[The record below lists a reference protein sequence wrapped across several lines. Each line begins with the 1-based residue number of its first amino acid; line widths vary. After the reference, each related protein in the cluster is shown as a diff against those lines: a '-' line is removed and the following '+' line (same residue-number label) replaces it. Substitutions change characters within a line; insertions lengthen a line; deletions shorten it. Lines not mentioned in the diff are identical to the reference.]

1 MMPKLDTRPLHIKKQ
16 DYNNISPLSRAWGK
30 RFKKTQI
37 YHKKHIF
44 CGAVSHKARPLQ
56 IENELRV
63 GIKVDALTYLQTL
76 KNKSPMKHLLPELP
90 YALDALA
97 PIMSADTLNYHYGKH
112 LQTYLDN
119 VNRMIEGTPFAD
131 MKLKDMITKAQGA
144 LYNNAAQAF
153 NHIIF
158 FKQLTPTPTTISPL
172 LTQALVARFGSVDEF
187 KSEFSNAAATLFGS
201 GWVWLAL
208 DANNVLQIV
217 PEPNAG
223 NPITR
228 NMRPLMCI
236 DVWEH
241 AYYLDYQNRRG
252 DYIKNFWNLVNW
264 DYIEKRMQDKNY
276 QLYY

>member
-1 MMPKLDTRPLHIKKQ
+1 
-16 DYNNISPLSRAWGK
+16 
-30 RFKKTQI
+30 
-37 YHKKHIF
+37 
-44 CGAVSHKARPLQ
+44 
-56 IENELRV
+56 
-63 GIKVDALTYLQTL
+63 
-76 KNKSPMKHLLPELP
+76 MKHLLPELP
-90 YALDALA
+90 YAQDALA
-97 PIMSADTLNYHYGKH
+97 PAMSADTLNYHYGKH

-172 LTQALVARFGSVDEF
+172 LTQALVARFGSVDAF

-252 DYIKNFWNLVNW
+252 DYIKKFWNLVNW

>member
-1 MMPKLDTRPLHIKKQ
+1 
-16 DYNNISPLSRAWGK
+16 
-30 RFKKTQI
+30 
-37 YHKKHIF
+37 
-44 CGAVSHKARPLQ
+44 
-56 IENELRV
+56 
-63 GIKVDALTYLQTL
+63 
-76 KNKSPMKHLLPELP
+76 MKHLLPELP
-90 YALDALA
+90 YALDALVPA
-97 PIMSADTLNYHYGKH
+97 MSADTLNYHYGKH

-119 VNRMIEGTPFAD
+119 VNRMIEGTPFAE

-172 LTQALVARFGSVDEF
+172 FTQALVARFGSVDAF
-187 KSEFSNAAATLFGS
+187 KSEFSNAAAALFGS

>member
-1 MMPKLDTRPLHIKKQ
+1 
-16 DYNNISPLSRAWGK
+16 
-30 RFKKTQI
+30 
-37 YHKKHIF
+37 
-44 CGAVSHKARPLQ
+44 
-56 IENELRV
+56 
-63 GIKVDALTYLQTL
+63 
-76 KNKSPMKHLLPELP
+76 MKHLLPELP
-90 YALDALA
+90 YALDALVPA
-97 PIMSADTLNYHYGKH
+97 MSADTLNYHYGKH

-119 VNRMIEGTPFAD
+119 VNRMIEGTPFAE

-172 LTQALVARFGSVDEF
+172 LTQALVARFGSVDAF

-252 DYIKNFWNLVNW
+252 DYIKNFWNIVNW

>member
-1 MMPKLDTRPLHIKKQ
+1 
-16 DYNNISPLSRAWGK
+16 
-30 RFKKTQI
+30 
-37 YHKKHIF
+37 
-44 CGAVSHKARPLQ
+44 
-56 IENELRV
+56 
-63 GIKVDALTYLQTL
+63 
-76 KNKSPMKHLLPELP
+76 MKHLLPELP

-97 PIMSADTLNYHYGKH
+97 PVMSADTLNYHYGKH

-158 FKQLTPTPTTISPL
+158 FRQLTPTPTTISPL

-187 KSEFSNAAATLFGS
+187 KSEFSNAATALFGS

>member
-1 MMPKLDTRPLHIKKQ
+1 
-16 DYNNISPLSRAWGK
+16 
-30 RFKKTQI
+30 
-37 YHKKHIF
+37 
-44 CGAVSHKARPLQ
+44 
-56 IENELRV
+56 
-63 GIKVDALTYLQTL
+63 
-76 KNKSPMKHLLPELP
+76 MKHQLPELP

-97 PIMSADTLNYHYGKH
+97 PVMSADTLNYHYGKH

-172 LTQALVARFGSVDEF
+172 LTQALVARFGSVDAF

-217 PEPNAG
+217 PELNAG

>member
-1 MMPKLDTRPLHIKKQ
+1 
-16 DYNNISPLSRAWGK
+16 
-30 RFKKTQI
+30 
-37 YHKKHIF
+37 
-44 CGAVSHKARPLQ
+44 
-56 IENELRV
+56 
-63 GIKVDALTYLQTL
+63 
-76 KNKSPMKHLLPELP
+76 MKHLLPELP
-90 YALDALA
+90 YAQDALA
-97 PIMSADTLNYHYGKH
+97 PAMSADTLNYHYGKH

-172 LTQALVARFGSVDEF
+172 LTQALVARFGSVDAF

-241 AYYLDYQNRRG
+241 AYYLDYQNRRV

>member
-1 MMPKLDTRPLHIKKQ
+1 
-16 DYNNISPLSRAWGK
+16 
-30 RFKKTQI
+30 
-37 YHKKHIF
+37 
-44 CGAVSHKARPLQ
+44 
-56 IENELRV
+56 
-63 GIKVDALTYLQTL
+63 
-76 KNKSPMKHLLPELP
+76 MKHLLPELP

-97 PIMSADTLNYHYGKH
+97 PVMSADTLNYHYGKH

-119 VNRMIEGTPFAD
+119 VNRMIEGTPFAE

-172 LTQALVARFGSVDEF
+172 LTQALVARFGSVDAF

-228 NMRPLMCI
+228 DMRPLMCI

-241 AYYLDYQNRRG
+241 AYYLDYKNRRG

>member
-1 MMPKLDTRPLHIKKQ
+1 
-16 DYNNISPLSRAWGK
+16 
-30 RFKKTQI
+30 
-37 YHKKHIF
+37 
-44 CGAVSHKARPLQ
+44 
-56 IENELRV
+56 
-63 GIKVDALTYLQTL
+63 
-76 KNKSPMKHLLPELP
+76 MKHLLPELP

-97 PIMSADTLNYHYGKH
+97 PAMSADTLNYHYGKH

-172 LTQALVARFGSVDEF
+172 LTQALVARFGSVDAF
-187 KSEFSNAAATLFGS
+187 KSEFSNAAVTLFGS

-252 DYIKNFWNLVNW
+252 DYIKNFWNLINW

>member
-1 MMPKLDTRPLHIKKQ
+1 
-16 DYNNISPLSRAWGK
+16 
-30 RFKKTQI
+30 
-37 YHKKHIF
+37 
-44 CGAVSHKARPLQ
+44 
-56 IENELRV
+56 
-63 GIKVDALTYLQTL
+63 
-76 KNKSPMKHLLPELP
+76 MKHLLPELP

-97 PIMSADTLNYHYGKH
+97 PAMSADTLNYHYGKH

-172 LTQALVARFGSVDEF
+172 LTQALVARFGSVDAF
-187 KSEFSNAAATLFGS
+187 KSEISNAAATLFGS

>member
-1 MMPKLDTRPLHIKKQ
+1 
-16 DYNNISPLSRAWGK
+16 
-30 RFKKTQI
+30 
-37 YHKKHIF
+37 
-44 CGAVSHKARPLQ
+44 
-56 IENELRV
+56 
-63 GIKVDALTYLQTL
+63 
-76 KNKSPMKHLLPELP
+76 MKHLLPELP

-97 PIMSADTLNYHYGKH
+97 PVMSADTLNYHYGKH

-119 VNRMIEGTPFAD
+119 ANRMIEGTPFAD

-187 KSEFSNAAATLFGS
+187 KSEFSNAAAALFGS

>member
-1 MMPKLDTRPLHIKKQ
+1 
-16 DYNNISPLSRAWGK
+16 
-30 RFKKTQI
+30 
-37 YHKKHIF
+37 
-44 CGAVSHKARPLQ
+44 
-56 IENELRV
+56 
-63 GIKVDALTYLQTL
+63 
-76 KNKSPMKHLLPELP
+76 MKHLLPELP

-97 PIMSADTLNYHYGKH
+97 PAMSADTLNYHYGKH

-172 LTQALVARFGSVDEF
+172 LTQALVAQFGSVDAF
-187 KSEFSNAAATLFGS
+187 KSEFSNAAAALFGS

>member
-1 MMPKLDTRPLHIKKQ
+1 
-16 DYNNISPLSRAWGK
+16 
-30 RFKKTQI
+30 
-37 YHKKHIF
+37 
-44 CGAVSHKARPLQ
+44 
-56 IENELRV
+56 
-63 GIKVDALTYLQTL
+63 
-76 KNKSPMKHLLPELP
+76 MKHLLPELP
-90 YALDALA
+90 YALDALVPA
-97 PIMSADTLNYHYGKH
+97 MSADTLNYHYGKH

-172 LTQALVARFGSVDEF
+172 LTQALVARFGSVDAF
-187 KSEFSNAAATLFGS
+187 KSEFSNTAVTLFGS

>member
-1 MMPKLDTRPLHIKKQ
+1 
-16 DYNNISPLSRAWGK
+16 
-30 RFKKTQI
+30 
-37 YHKKHIF
+37 
-44 CGAVSHKARPLQ
+44 
-56 IENELRV
+56 
-63 GIKVDALTYLQTL
+63 
-76 KNKSPMKHLLPELP
+76 MKHLLPELP

-97 PIMSADTLNYHYGKH
+97 PVMSADTLNYHYGKH

-172 LTQALVARFGSVDEF
+172 LTQALVARFGSVDAF

-208 DANNVLQIV
+208 DSNNVLQIV

>member
-1 MMPKLDTRPLHIKKQ
+1 
-16 DYNNISPLSRAWGK
+16 
-30 RFKKTQI
+30 
-37 YHKKHIF
+37 
-44 CGAVSHKARPLQ
+44 
-56 IENELRV
+56 
-63 GIKVDALTYLQTL
+63 
-76 KNKSPMKHLLPELP
+76 MKHLLPELP

-172 LTQALVARFGSVDEF
+172 LTQALVARFGSVDAF
-187 KSEFSNAAATLFGS
+187 KSEFSNAAVTLFGS

-252 DYIKNFWNLVNW
+252 DYIKNFWNLVYW

>member
-1 MMPKLDTRPLHIKKQ
+1 
-16 DYNNISPLSRAWGK
+16 
-30 RFKKTQI
+30 
-37 YHKKHIF
+37 
-44 CGAVSHKARPLQ
+44 
-56 IENELRV
+56 
-63 GIKVDALTYLQTL
+63 
-76 KNKSPMKHLLPELP
+76 MKHLLPELP
-90 YALDALA
+90 YALDALVPA
-97 PIMSADTLNYHYGKH
+97 MSADTLNYHYGKH

-119 VNRMIEGTPFAD
+119 VNRMIEGTPFAE

-172 LTQALVARFGSVDEF
+172 LTQALVARFGSVDAF
-187 KSEFSNAAATLFGS
+187 KSEFSNAAVTLFGS

>member
-1 MMPKLDTRPLHIKKQ
+1 
-16 DYNNISPLSRAWGK
+16 
-30 RFKKTQI
+30 
-37 YHKKHIF
+37 
-44 CGAVSHKARPLQ
+44 
-56 IENELRV
+56 
-63 GIKVDALTYLQTL
+63 
-76 KNKSPMKHLLPELP
+76 MKHLLPELP

-172 LTQALVARFGSVDEF
+172 LTQALVARFGSVDDF
-187 KSEFSNAAATLFGS
+187 KSEFSNAATTLFGS

>member
-1 MMPKLDTRPLHIKKQ
+1 
-16 DYNNISPLSRAWGK
+16 
-30 RFKKTQI
+30 
-37 YHKKHIF
+37 
-44 CGAVSHKARPLQ
+44 
-56 IENELRV
+56 
-63 GIKVDALTYLQTL
+63 
-76 KNKSPMKHLLPELP
+76 MKHLLPELP

-97 PIMSADTLNYHYGKH
+97 PVMSADTLNYHYGKH

-119 VNRMIEGTPFAD
+119 VNRMIEGSPFAD

-172 LTQALVARFGSVDEF
+172 LTQALVARFGSVDAF
-187 KSEFSNAAATLFGS
+187 KSEFSNAAAALFGS

-208 DANNVLQIV
+208 DTNNVLQIV

>member
-1 MMPKLDTRPLHIKKQ
+1 
-16 DYNNISPLSRAWGK
+16 
-30 RFKKTQI
+30 
-37 YHKKHIF
+37 
-44 CGAVSHKARPLQ
+44 
-56 IENELRV
+56 
-63 GIKVDALTYLQTL
+63 
-76 KNKSPMKHLLPELP
+76 MKHLLPELP

-97 PIMSADTLNYHYGKH
+97 PVMSADTLNYHYGKH
-112 LQTYLDN
+112 LQTYLDT

-172 LTQALVARFGSVDEF
+172 LTQALVARFGSVDAF

-252 DYIKNFWNLVNW
+252 DYIKNFWNIVNW

>member
-1 MMPKLDTRPLHIKKQ
+1 
-16 DYNNISPLSRAWGK
+16 
-30 RFKKTQI
+30 
-37 YHKKHIF
+37 
-44 CGAVSHKARPLQ
+44 
-56 IENELRV
+56 
-63 GIKVDALTYLQTL
+63 
-76 KNKSPMKHLLPELP
+76 MKHLLPELP
-90 YALDALA
+90 YALDALVPA
-97 PIMSADTLNYHYGKH
+97 MSADTLNYHYGKH

-172 LTQALVARFGSVDEF
+172 LTQALVARFGSVDAF
-187 KSEFSNAAATLFGS
+187 KSEFSNAAVTLFGS
-201 GWVWLAL
+201 GWVWLAP

>member
-1 MMPKLDTRPLHIKKQ
+1 
-16 DYNNISPLSRAWGK
+16 
-30 RFKKTQI
+30 
-37 YHKKHIF
+37 
-44 CGAVSHKARPLQ
+44 
-56 IENELRV
+56 
-63 GIKVDALTYLQTL
+63 
-76 KNKSPMKHLLPELP
+76 MKHLLPELP

-97 PIMSADTLNYHYGKH
+97 PVMSADTLNYHYGKH

-187 KSEFSNAAATLFGS
+187 KSEFSNAATTLFGS

-241 AYYLDYQNRRG
+241 AYYLDYKNRRG

>member
-1 MMPKLDTRPLHIKKQ
+1 
-16 DYNNISPLSRAWGK
+16 
-30 RFKKTQI
+30 
-37 YHKKHIF
+37 
-44 CGAVSHKARPLQ
+44 
-56 IENELRV
+56 
-63 GIKVDALTYLQTL
+63 
-76 KNKSPMKHLLPELP
+76 MKHLLPELP
-90 YALDALA
+90 YAQDALA
-97 PIMSADTLNYHYGKH
+97 PAMSADTLNYHYGKH

-172 LTQALVARFGSVDEF
+172 LTQALVARFGSVDAF
-187 KSEFSNAAATLFGS
+187 KSEFSNAAAALFGS

-241 AYYLDYQNRRG
+241 AYYLDYQNTKAYRL
-252 DYIKNFWNLVNW
+252 FWGTNL
-264 DYIEKRMQDKNY
+264 Y
-276 QLYY
+276 QEANAPAQSQHTSKSATNDESKTNGAYTYPQHNTLNHRFQSNLS

>member
-1 MMPKLDTRPLHIKKQ
+1 
-16 DYNNISPLSRAWGK
+16 
-30 RFKKTQI
+30 
-37 YHKKHIF
+37 
-44 CGAVSHKARPLQ
+44 
-56 IENELRV
+56 
-63 GIKVDALTYLQTL
+63 
-76 KNKSPMKHLLPELP
+76 MKHLLPELP

-97 PIMSADTLNYHYGKH
+97 PVMSADTLKYHYGKH

-119 VNRMIEGTPFAD
+119 VNRMIEGTPFAE

-187 KSEFSNAAATLFGS
+187 KSEFSNAATALFGS

>member
-1 MMPKLDTRPLHIKKQ
+1 
-16 DYNNISPLSRAWGK
+16 
-30 RFKKTQI
+30 
-37 YHKKHIF
+37 
-44 CGAVSHKARPLQ
+44 
-56 IENELRV
+56 
-63 GIKVDALTYLQTL
+63 
-76 KNKSPMKHLLPELP
+76 MKHLLPELP

-97 PIMSADTLNYHYGKH
+97 PVMSADTLNYHYGKH

-172 LTQALVARFGSVDEF
+172 LTQALVARFGSVGAF

>member
-1 MMPKLDTRPLHIKKQ
+1 
-16 DYNNISPLSRAWGK
+16 
-30 RFKKTQI
+30 
-37 YHKKHIF
+37 
-44 CGAVSHKARPLQ
+44 
-56 IENELRV
+56 
-63 GIKVDALTYLQTL
+63 
-76 KNKSPMKHLLPELP
+76 MKHLLPELP

-172 LTQALVARFGSVDEF
+172 LTQALVARFGSVGAF
-187 KSEFSNAAATLFGS
+187 KSEFSNAAVTLFGS

-208 DANNVLQIV
+208 NANNVLQIV

>member
-1 MMPKLDTRPLHIKKQ
+1 
-16 DYNNISPLSRAWGK
+16 
-30 RFKKTQI
+30 
-37 YHKKHIF
+37 
-44 CGAVSHKARPLQ
+44 
-56 IENELRV
+56 
-63 GIKVDALTYLQTL
+63 
-76 KNKSPMKHLLPELP
+76 MKHLLPELP

-97 PIMSADTLNYHYGKH
+97 PAMSADTLNYHYGKH

-119 VNRMIEGTPFAD
+119 VNRMIEGTPFAE

>member
-1 MMPKLDTRPLHIKKQ
+1 
-16 DYNNISPLSRAWGK
+16 
-30 RFKKTQI
+30 
-37 YHKKHIF
+37 
-44 CGAVSHKARPLQ
+44 
-56 IENELRV
+56 
-63 GIKVDALTYLQTL
+63 
-76 KNKSPMKHLLPELP
+76 MKHLPPELP

-97 PIMSADTLNYHYGKH
+97 PVMSTDTLNYHYGKH

-119 VNRMIEGTPFAD
+119 VNRMIEGTPFAE

-187 KSEFSNAAATLFGS
+187 KSEFSNAATALFGS

-228 NMRPLMCI
+228 DMRPLMCI

>member
-1 MMPKLDTRPLHIKKQ
+1 
-16 DYNNISPLSRAWGK
+16 
-30 RFKKTQI
+30 
-37 YHKKHIF
+37 
-44 CGAVSHKARPLQ
+44 
-56 IENELRV
+56 
-63 GIKVDALTYLQTL
+63 
-76 KNKSPMKHLLPELP
+76 MKHLLPELP

-97 PIMSADTLNYHYGKH
+97 PAMSADTLNYHYGKH

-187 KSEFSNAAATLFGS
+187 KSEFSNAAAALFGS

>member
-1 MMPKLDTRPLHIKKQ
+1 
-16 DYNNISPLSRAWGK
+16 
-30 RFKKTQI
+30 
-37 YHKKHIF
+37 
-44 CGAVSHKARPLQ
+44 
-56 IENELRV
+56 
-63 GIKVDALTYLQTL
+63 
-76 KNKSPMKHLLPELP
+76 MKHLLPELP

-97 PIMSADTLNYHYGKH
+97 PVMSADTLNYHYGKH

-187 KSEFSNAAATLFGS
+187 KSEFSNAATALFGS

-228 NMRPLMCI
+228 DMRPLMCI

>member
-1 MMPKLDTRPLHIKKQ
+1 
-16 DYNNISPLSRAWGK
+16 
-30 RFKKTQI
+30 
-37 YHKKHIF
+37 
-44 CGAVSHKARPLQ
+44 
-56 IENELRV
+56 
-63 GIKVDALTYLQTL
+63 
-76 KNKSPMKHLLPELP
+76 MKHLLPELP

-97 PIMSADTLNYHYGKH
+97 PVMSADTLNYHYGKH

-119 VNRMIEGTPFAD
+119 VNRMIEGTPFAE

-172 LTQALVARFGSVDEF
+172 LTQALVARLGSVDAF

>member
-1 MMPKLDTRPLHIKKQ
+1 
-16 DYNNISPLSRAWGK
+16 
-30 RFKKTQI
+30 
-37 YHKKHIF
+37 
-44 CGAVSHKARPLQ
+44 
-56 IENELRV
+56 
-63 GIKVDALTYLQTL
+63 
-76 KNKSPMKHLLPELP
+76 MKHLLPELP

-97 PIMSADTLNYHYGKH
+97 PVMSADTLNYHYGKH

-144 LYNNAAQAF
+144 LYDNAAQAF

-172 LTQALVARFGSVDEF
+172 LTQALVARFGSVDAF
-187 KSEFSNAAATLFGS
+187 KSEFSNAAAALFGS

>member
-1 MMPKLDTRPLHIKKQ
+1 
-16 DYNNISPLSRAWGK
+16 
-30 RFKKTQI
+30 
-37 YHKKHIF
+37 
-44 CGAVSHKARPLQ
+44 
-56 IENELRV
+56 
-63 GIKVDALTYLQTL
+63 
-76 KNKSPMKHLLPELP
+76 MKHLLPELP

-97 PIMSADTLNYHYGKH
+97 PAMSADTLNYHYGKH

-172 LTQALVARFGSVDEF
+172 LTQALVARFGSIDAF
-187 KSEFSNAAATLFGS
+187 KSEFSNAAVTLFGS

>member
-1 MMPKLDTRPLHIKKQ
+1 
-16 DYNNISPLSRAWGK
+16 
-30 RFKKTQI
+30 
-37 YHKKHIF
+37 
-44 CGAVSHKARPLQ
+44 
-56 IENELRV
+56 
-63 GIKVDALTYLQTL
+63 
-76 KNKSPMKHLLPELP
+76 MKHLLPELP
-90 YALDALA
+90 YAQDALA
-97 PIMSADTLNYHYGKH
+97 PAMSADTLNYHYGKH

-158 FKQLTPTPTTISPL
+158 FKQLTPTPATISPL
-172 LTQALVARFGSVDEF
+172 LTQALVARFGSVDAF
-187 KSEFSNAAATLFGS
+187 KSEFSNAAAALFGS

>member
-1 MMPKLDTRPLHIKKQ
+1 
-16 DYNNISPLSRAWGK
+16 
-30 RFKKTQI
+30 
-37 YHKKHIF
+37 
-44 CGAVSHKARPLQ
+44 
-56 IENELRV
+56 
-63 GIKVDALTYLQTL
+63 
-76 KNKSPMKHLLPELP
+76 MKHLLPELQ

-97 PIMSADTLNYHYGKH
+97 PVMSADTLNYHYGKH

-119 VNRMIEGTPFAD
+119 VNRMIEGSPFAD

-172 LTQALVARFGSVDEF
+172 LTQALVARFGSVDAF
-187 KSEFSNAAATLFGS
+187 KSEFSNAAAALFGS

>member
-1 MMPKLDTRPLHIKKQ
+1 MTRKL
-16 DYNNISPLSRAWGK
+16 
-30 RFKKTQI
+30 I
-37 YHKKHIF
+37 YK
-44 CGAVSHKARPLQ
+44 P
-56 IENELRV
+56 
-63 GIKVDALTYLQTL
+63 L
-76 KNKSPMKHLLPELP
+76 KNKSPKKHLLPELP

-97 PIMSADTLNYHYGKH
+97 PAMSADTLNYHYGKH

-172 LTQALVARFGSVDEF
+172 LTQALVARFGSVDAF

-276 QLYY
+276 QLYYSPDIQT

>member
-1 MMPKLDTRPLHIKKQ
+1 
-16 DYNNISPLSRAWGK
+16 
-30 RFKKTQI
+30 
-37 YHKKHIF
+37 
-44 CGAVSHKARPLQ
+44 
-56 IENELRV
+56 
-63 GIKVDALTYLQTL
+63 
-76 KNKSPMKHLLPELP
+76 MKHLLPELP

-119 VNRMIEGTPFAD
+119 VNRMIEGTPFAE

-172 LTQALVARFGSVDEF
+172 LTQALVARFGSVDAF
-187 KSEFSNAAATLFGS
+187 KSEFSNAAAALFGS

-208 DANNVLQIV
+208 DASNVLQIV

>member
-1 MMPKLDTRPLHIKKQ
+1 
-16 DYNNISPLSRAWGK
+16 
-30 RFKKTQI
+30 
-37 YHKKHIF
+37 
-44 CGAVSHKARPLQ
+44 
-56 IENELRV
+56 
-63 GIKVDALTYLQTL
+63 
-76 KNKSPMKHLLPELP
+76 MKHLLPELP

-97 PIMSADTLNYHYGKH
+97 PAMSADTLNYHYGKH

-119 VNRMIEGTPFAD
+119 VNRMIEGTPFAE

-172 LTQALVARFGSVDEF
+172 LTQTLVARFGSVDEF
-187 KSEFSNAAATLFGS
+187 KSEFSNAATALFGS

>member
-1 MMPKLDTRPLHIKKQ
+1 
-16 DYNNISPLSRAWGK
+16 
-30 RFKKTQI
+30 
-37 YHKKHIF
+37 
-44 CGAVSHKARPLQ
+44 
-56 IENELRV
+56 
-63 GIKVDALTYLQTL
+63 
-76 KNKSPMKHLLPELP
+76 MKHLLPELP

-97 PIMSADTLNYHYGKH
+97 PAMSADTLNYHYGKH

-172 LTQALVARFGSVDEF
+172 LTQALVARFGSVDAF
-187 KSEFSNAAATLFGS
+187 KSEFSNAAAALFGS

-208 DANNVLQIV
+208 DTNNVLQIV

>member
-1 MMPKLDTRPLHIKKQ
+1 
-16 DYNNISPLSRAWGK
+16 
-30 RFKKTQI
+30 
-37 YHKKHIF
+37 
-44 CGAVSHKARPLQ
+44 
-56 IENELRV
+56 
-63 GIKVDALTYLQTL
+63 
-76 KNKSPMKHLLPELP
+76 MKHLLPELP

-97 PIMSADTLNYHYGKH
+97 PAMSADTLNYHYGKH

-172 LTQALVARFGSVDEF
+172 LTQALVARFGSVDAF

-252 DYIKNFWNLVNW
+252 DYIKNFWNIVNW

>member
-1 MMPKLDTRPLHIKKQ
+1 
-16 DYNNISPLSRAWGK
+16 
-30 RFKKTQI
+30 
-37 YHKKHIF
+37 
-44 CGAVSHKARPLQ
+44 
-56 IENELRV
+56 
-63 GIKVDALTYLQTL
+63 
-76 KNKSPMKHLLPELP
+76 MKHLLPELP

-97 PIMSADTLNYHYGKH
+97 PAMSADTLNYHYGKH

-172 LTQALVARFGSVDEF
+172 LTQALVARFGSVDAF
-187 KSEFSNAAATLFGS
+187 KSEFSNAAAALFGS